1 MARRSPLLNVMVAAV
16 AKAAKGLRRDFGEVE
31 QLQVSKKGPADF
43 VTEADRRAERVLYEE
58 LKKARPN
65 FGFLMEEAGAAGEP
79 ASETRW
85 LIDPLDGT
93 TNFLHGLPHWAV
105 TVAAERQGEI
115 LAGVVYE
122 PLKEELFW
130 AEKGTGAFL
139 NDTRLRVSGRRSLT
153 NSLIA
158 TGIPFRGKPEH
169 QRFLAEMEAFMQEVA
184 GIRRF
189 GSAALDLAYVAA
201 GRYDGF
207 WEAHLSPWDMAAGAL
222 LVQEAGGFVTDLH
235 GGKRIFDTGSIVA
248 ANPELHQPM
257 LRLIETA
264 ARSARTES
272 EAS

>member
-1 MARRSPLLNVMVAAV
+1 MARRSPLLNVMVSAV
-16 AKAAKGLRRDFGEVE
+16 MKAAKGLRRDFGEVE

-58 LKKARPN
+58 LKKARPQ
-65 FGFLMEEAGAAGEP
+65 FGFLMEEAGASGKAG
-79 ASETRW
+79 AETRW

-93 TNFLHGLPHWAV
+93 TNFLHGLPHWAI
-105 TVAAERQGEI
+105 TVAAEQKGEVI
-115 LAGVVYE
+115 AGVIYD

-130 AEKGTGAFL
+130 GEKGVGAFV
-139 NDTRLRVSGRRSLT
+139 NEQRLRVAGRRSLT
-153 NSLIA
+153 NALLA

-207 WEAHLSPWDMAAGAL
+207 WEAHLSPWDMAAGIL
-222 LVQEAGGFVTDLH
+222 LVREAGGFATDLA
-235 GGKRIFDTGSIVA
+235 GRKRIFETGSILA

-257 LRLIETA
+257 LRMIKDA
-264 ARSARTES
+264 AKQAKP
-272 EAS
+272 EAEAQ